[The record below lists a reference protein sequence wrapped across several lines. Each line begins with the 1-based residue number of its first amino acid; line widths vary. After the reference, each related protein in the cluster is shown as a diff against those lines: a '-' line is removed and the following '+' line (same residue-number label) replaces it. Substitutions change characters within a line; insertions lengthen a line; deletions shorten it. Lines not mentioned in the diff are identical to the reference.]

1 MTTAHHAPG
10 ETRPGGRTARTR
22 QAVLAAVFQELDDG
36 GFAGLTMEKVAQ
48 RAGIHVATLY
58 RRWRCIEGLVCELLT
73 ELSSDVPLPDT
84 GSLPEDLRA
93 LSRSVAAFFGEARM
107 RALIEAVVSAAAR
120 DPQAAAVL
128 RSFFGERLT
137 LAGQMVRRAVDRG
150 ELPADTDPEEVMS
163 ALGAPFYYR
172 ILIARRP
179 VDRRL
184 AESAATAVWAAARA
198 GAYGTRGGGDAADD
212 TSPSGGDAADG
223 TSPGGG
229 DAADGT
235 ARGEGVPPNDT
246 SPGGT

>member
-1 MTTAHHAPG
+1 MTTAHQTPG
-10 ETRPGGRTARTR
+10 EARPGGRTARTR
-22 QAVLAAVFQELDDG
+22 QAVLAAVFQELDEG

-48 RAGIHVATLY
+48 RSGIHVATLY

-93 LSRSVAAFFGEARM
+93 LARSVAAFFGEVRM
-107 RALIEAVVSAAAR
+107 SALIEAVVSAAAR

-150 ELPADTDPEEVMS
+150 ELPADTDPEELMS

-198 GAYGTRGGGDAADD
+198 GAYGTNGGCDLADD
-212 TSPSGGDAADG
+212 TSPGGDE
-223 TSPGGG
+223 
-229 DAADGT
+229 AADGT
-235 ARGEGVPPNDT
+235 ASGPTVPSNDA
-246 SPGGT
+246 SPGGS

>member
-1 MTTAHHAPG
+1 MTTARQSPG
-10 ETRPGGRTARTR
+10 EARPGGRTARTR
-22 QAVLAAVFQELDDG
+22 QAVLAAVFQELDEG

-48 RAGIHVATLY
+48 RSGIHVATLY

-93 LSRSVAAFFGEARM
+93 LARSVAAFFGEVRM

-198 GAYGTRGGGDAADD
+198 GAYGTKGGCDVAGD
-212 TSPSGGDAADG
+212 TSP
-223 TSPGGG
+223 GG

-235 ARGEGVPPNDT
+235 APGAGVPSNDT
-246 SPGGT
+246 SPGGS

>member
-22 QAVLAAVFQELDDG
+22 QAVLAAVFQELDEG

-48 RAGIHVATLY
+48 RSGIHVATLY

-84 GSLPEDLRA
+84 GSLPGDLRA
-93 LSRSVAAFFGEARM
+93 LARSVAAFFGEARM
-107 RALIEAVVSAAAR
+107 SALIEAVVSAAAR

-163 ALGAPFYYR
+163 SLGAPFYYR

-198 GAYGTRGGGDAADD
+198 GAYGA
-212 TSPSGGDAADG
+212 SGGDVADDM
-223 TSPGGG
+223 SPVGG

-235 ARGEGVPPNDT
+235 ASGAGVPPDDT
-246 SPGGT
+246 SPGGS

>member
-1 MTTAHHAPG
+1 MTTAHQSPG

-22 QAVLAAVFQELDDG
+22 QAVLAAVFQELDEG

-48 RAGIHVATLY
+48 RSGIHVATLY

-93 LSRSVAAFFGEARM
+93 LARSVAAFFGEVRM
-107 RALIEAVVSAAAR
+107 SALIEAVVSAAAR

-198 GAYGTRGGGDAADD
+198 GAYGTKGGCDLADD
-212 TSPSGGDAADG
+212 TA
-223 TSPGGG
+223 PGGG
-229 DAADGT
+229 EAADGT
-235 ARGEGVPPNDT
+235 ASGAGVPPNDT
-246 SPGGT
+246 SPGGS